1 MNPLRD
7 LPILDD
13 LARERQAQMRREA
26 RIAYELR
33 GRMTNRTQGNAVLK
47 QKLFL
52 ALAGALLAALL
63 IAQLAAAAAG
73 AGGGAGQ
80 YLLM

>member
-26 RIAYELR
+26 RIAHALR
-33 GRMTNRTQGNAVLK
+33 GRMPNRMEGNAVLK
-47 QKLFL
+47 QKLLL